1 MAKKELTFEQA
12 MDRLEEIVQE
22 LEKNEKPLDET
33 VDLFEEGLNLVKT
46 CNARL
51 SSFETKI
58 EELSGKREN
67 EDDGEG
73 N

>member
-12 MDRLEEIVQE
+12 MDRLEAIVQE

-33 VDLFEEGLNLVKT
+33 VNLFEEGLNLVKI

-51 SSFETKI
+51 SSFETRI
-58 EELSGKREN
+58 EELSGKKEAA
-67 EDDGEG
+67 DDSEG

>member
-12 MDRLEEIVQE
+12 MDRLEAIVQE

-33 VDLFEEGLNLVKT
+33 VDLFEEGLNLVKI

-51 SSFETKI
+51 SSFETRI
-58 EELSGKREN
+58 EELSGKKEAA
-67 EDDGEG
+67 DDSEG

>member
-12 MDRLEEIVQE
+12 MDRLEAIVQE

-33 VDLFEEGLNLVKT
+33 VDLFEEGLNLVKI

-51 SSFETKI
+51 SSFETRI
-58 EELSGKREN
+58 EELSGKKEAADDSEEN
-67 EDDGEG
+67 
-73 N
+73 

>member
-12 MDRLEEIVQE
+12 MDRLEVIVQE

-33 VDLFEEGLNLVKT
+33 VDLYEEGLNLVKT

-58 EELSGKREN
+58 EELSGKKET

>member
-12 MDRLEEIVQE
+12 MDRLEVIVQE
-22 LEKNEKPLDET
+22 LEKNEKALDET

-58 EELSGKREN
+58 EELSGKKET

>member
-1 MAKKELTFEQA
+1 MAKKEPTFEQA

-58 EELSGKREN
+58 EELSGKKDAD
-67 EDDGEG
+67 DDGEG

>member
-12 MDRLEEIVQE
+12 MDRLDEIVQE

-58 EELSGKREN
+58 EELSGKKET

>member
-58 EELSGKREN
+58 EELSGKKEI

>member
-12 MDRLEEIVQE
+12 MDRLEVIVQE

-58 EELSGKREN
+58 EELSGKKET

>member
-33 VDLFEEGLNLVKT
+33 VDLFEDGLNLVKT

-51 SSFETKI
+51 YSFATKI
-58 EELSGKREN
+58 EELSGKKET